1 MHTGNSEMIR
11 IRLAEIATKNG
22 KNMSQ
27 VQRESGLTM
36 GLVRRYWKSE
46 PESVQ
51 LEAIEKLCRMFDVP
65 VGDMLVIDRDS

>member
-1 MHTGNSEMIR
+1 MIR
-11 IRLAEIATKNG
+11 IRLAEIAAKNN

-36 GLVRRYWKSE
+36 GMIRRYWNSE

-51 LEAIEKLCRMFDVP
+51 LDAIEKLCKLFGVP
-65 VGDMLVIDRDS
+65 VGEMLAIEEGAPDAD

>member
-1 MHTGNSEMIR
+1 MIR
-11 IRLAEIATKNG
+11 IRLADIAAQHN

-36 GLVRRYWKSE
+36 GMVRRYWNSK

-51 LEAIEKLCRMFDVP
+51 LEAIEKLCRMFGVQ
-65 VGDMLVIDRDS
+65 VGDMLVIEKDTTH

>member
-1 MHTGNSEMIR
+1 MIR
-11 IRLAEIATKNG
+11 IRLAEIAAKNG

-36 GLVRRYWKSE
+36 GMVRRYWNNE

-51 LEAIEKLCRMFDVP
+51 LDAIEKLCRMFNVP
-65 VGDMLVIDRDS
+65 VGEMLVIESD

>member
-1 MHTGNSEMIR
+1 MIR
-11 IRLAEIATKNG
+11 IRLAEIAARHN

-36 GLVRRYWKSE
+36 GLVRRYWNNE

-51 LEAIEKLCRMFDVP
+51 LEAIEKLCKLFGVT
-65 VGDMLVIDRDS
+65 VGEMLVRENGKPNDN